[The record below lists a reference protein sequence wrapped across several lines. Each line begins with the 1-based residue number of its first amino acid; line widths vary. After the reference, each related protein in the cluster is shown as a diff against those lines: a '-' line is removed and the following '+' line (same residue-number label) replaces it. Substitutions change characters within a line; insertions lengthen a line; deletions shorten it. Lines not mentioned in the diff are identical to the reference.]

1 MIYFLFYDIFIL
13 KNIMNRSYSKI
24 RHIQESNVILEQKR
38 FNKLLEAKTGDVK
51 PLVREQGQATPATA
65 PAPAAGTPQGLDTT
79 TGGAGGKLRGGIS
92 RLRTGLSN
100 LGSAVRGDSSGLKNP
115 ELEAILTRVKTNT
128 TQMQKQLSDTY
139 NALNQLKSS
148 VNSSKVPAEMKDEMT
163 ALQTQID
170 TYLQTLGSLIT
181 QTDNFNKYQ
190 IPYSN
195 ASS

>member
-1 MIYFLFYDIFIL
+1 
-13 KNIMNRSYSKI
+13 MNRSYSKI

-38 FNKLLEAKTGDVK
+38 FNKLLDAKTGDVK
-51 PLVREQGQATPATA
+51 PLVREQGEAAPA

-92 RLRTGLSN
+92 RLKTGLSN
-100 LGSAVRGDSSGLKNP
+100 LGSAARGASSGLKNP
-115 ELEAILTRVKTNT
+115 ELEAILTRAKTNT
-128 TQMQKQLSDTY
+128 SQMQRQLSDTY

-148 VNSSKVPAEMKDEMT
+148 INSSKVPAEMKDEMT
-163 ALQTQID
+163 ALQTQVD

-195 ASS
+195 ASA